1 MLRNYFKLAL
11 RNLTRQKAFSFI
23 NIGGL
28 AVGLASSLVILLW
41 VQDEVSYD
49 RFHSKANQTYRLT
62 GTASDL
68 DVSISPAPIA
78 PAMESFSEVA
88 HTVRLWN
95 VNSVMLK
102 AGDQK
107 FEERD
112 AFYTESS
119 FFDVFDFKL
128 LYGDPAVA
136 LRDPNSIILTEA
148 LAMKYFGTADAVGM
162 TLRKEDQDD
171 LTVTGIL
178 AEPSGNSHL
187 AFNVL
192 LPWSYI
198 ATRERN
204 IRDNLWDNFEYYS
217 YVVLQ
222 DNTSL
227 ATFTTKV
234 NQLFKDH
241 VKHLEVQFTLQPVT
255 DIHLHSHMM
264 GDLAGQGNAQYV
276 TVLAAIAVFIVLI
289 ACINFMNL
297 STARSARRA
306 KEVGLRKVAGAVR
319 WQLIRQF
326 LGESLLVSALALLL
340 AIIIVFVSL
349 PKVNDLTAKALSI
362 NLLDPF
368 ALVVL
373 LGITTVTGLLAGIY
387 PALVLSGFMPIKVLK
402 KDLKSGAGGVV
413 FRNVLVIA
421 QFVISVVLLVGTA
434 VVYQQLR
441 FIRDKNLGFDKE
453 NLLYM
458 TIHGNAFEKITR
470 WQSALK
476 ANPLT
481 ENVSI
486 ASGLPTNLLSG
497 AVGISWQGKD
507 PDKQIIF
514 AQLFIDDGFLPV
526 YEIELATGRNFNP
539 GLRGDSSNYI
549 INETAAATMGFT
561 AESAIGQNLSH
572 FGRDG
577 QIVGVVKDFN
587 FKPLQ
592 HDIEPLVMSSNDWGG
607 YVVVRAEASK
617 TRETIAALEN
627 VWNSLEDVYPFRYQ
641 FVDENLAKLYRS
653 EQQVG
658 ALFTLF
664 ALLAIFISCLGLY
677 GLSAYM
683 AEQRSREIGI
693 RKALGASVGHI
704 VYLLNTRFIVPVF
717 GAIIIAAPLAYF
729 AMSQWLESFAFK
741 IDFQWGLVLLAGI
754 LALIISVLT
763 VTYESLKAAISN
775 PLKSLREE

>member
-1 MLRNYFKLAL
+1 
-11 RNLTRQKAFSFI
+11 
-23 NIGGL
+23 
-28 AVGLASSLVILLW
+28 
-41 VQDEVSYD
+41 
-49 RFHSKANQTYRLT
+49 
-62 GTASDL
+62 
-68 DVSISPAPIA
+68 
-78 PAMESFSEVA
+78 
-88 HTVRLWN
+88 
-95 VNSVMLK
+95 
-102 AGDQK
+102 
-107 FEERD
+107 
-112 AFYTESS
+112 
-119 FFDVFDFKL
+119 
-128 LYGDPAVA
+128 
-136 LRDPNSIILTEA
+136 
-148 LAMKYFGTADAVGM
+148 
-162 TLRKEDQDD
+162 
-171 LTVTGIL
+171 
-178 AEPSGNSHL
+178 
-187 AFNVL
+187 
-192 LPWSYI
+192 
-198 ATRERN
+198 
-204 IRDNLWDNFEYYS
+204 
-217 YVVLQ
+217 
-222 DNTSL
+222 
-227 ATFTTKV
+227 
-234 NQLFKDH
+234 
-241 VKHLEVQFTLQPVT
+241 
-255 DIHLHSHMM
+255 
-264 GDLAGQGNAQYV
+264 LAGQGNAQYV